1 MIEVP
6 DHVYVLG
13 ISSSISDA
21 FESFALVDVSA
32 FRAHT
37 CVYVASAK
45 DNAAMASCVSMS
57 EICNG

>member
-1 MIEVP
+1 MS
-6 DHVYVLG
+6 YVSLVQ
-13 ISSSISDA
+13 
-21 FESFALVDVSA
+21 FLTVVFQSFALVDVVSA

-45 DNAAMASCVSMS
+45 VNAAMTSRVSVS